1 MYNLTY
7 RLPTK
12 KNRKIGHKKLEN
24 AGLSKL
30 YDGVYKKSEQKHFT
44 TFLAKGK
51 PSSEHLKI
59 LELFSWKGKKV
70 IDVGCGTGLF
80 AYLAAKKG
88 AEVTGIDFSEQAI
101 KLAQRNH
108 SHRKLHFKKMN
119 VNELKG
125 KFDVIV
131 SIGTLEHVDKPL
143 DSLKFFKKHLSPN
156 GKIIITSPNW
166 TNPRGYVLM
175 TIYHLFNA
183 PITLFDLHY
192 LTPID
197 FINWSKS
204 LGMKLKWK
212 TFDDSWAQGE
222 TLLKDFKRRLPKVCE
237 DISFRNKEE
246 RINSLLKWIKK
257 NILPFENSLPHSGA
271 IGLYIFSS
279 N

>member
-24 AGLSKL
+24 ARLSKL

-44 TFLAKGK
+44 SFLAKGK
-51 PSSEHLKI
+51 PSAEHLKI
-59 LELFSWKGKKV
+59 IELFSWKGKKV

-80 AYLAAKKG
+80 AHLVAKKG

-143 DSLKFFKKHLSPN
+143 YLLKFFKKHLNTN

-166 TNPRGYVLM
+166 TNPRGYMLM

-197 FINWSKS
+197 FINWSKA
-204 LGMKLKWK
+204 LGMRLKWK

-237 DISFRNKEE
+237 DISFRNKEA

-257 NILPFENSLPHSGA
+257 NVLPFENSLPHSGA

-279 N
+279 K

>member
-12 KNRKIGHKKLEN
+12 KNGKRGRKKLEN
-24 AGLSKL
+24 ARLSKL
-30 YDGVYKKSEQKHFT
+30 YDDVYKKSEQKHFT
-44 TFLAKGK
+44 SFLAKGK
-51 PSSEHLKI
+51 PSPEHLKI
-59 LELFSWKGKKV
+59 IELFSWKGKKV

-80 AYLAAKKG
+80 AYLAAK
-88 AEVTGIDFSEQAI
+88 I
-101 KLAQRNH
+101 
-108 SHRKLHFKKMN
+108 
-119 VNELKG
+119 
-125 KFDVIV
+125 

-166 TNPRGYVLM
+166 TNPRGYMLM

-183 PITLFDLHY
+183 PVTLFDLHY

-204 LGMKLKWK
+204 LGMKLNWK

-246 RINSLLKWIKK
+246 RINNLLKWIKK
-257 NILPFENSLPHSGA
+257 NVLPFENSLPHSGA

-279 N
+279 KSNSVK

>member
-1 MYNLTY
+1 
-7 RLPTK
+7 
-12 KNRKIGHKKLEN
+12 
-24 AGLSKL
+24 
-30 YDGVYKKSEQKHFT
+30 
-44 TFLAKGK
+44 
-51 PSSEHLKI
+51 
-59 LELFSWKGKKV
+59 
-70 IDVGCGTGLF
+70 
-80 AYLAAKKG
+80 
-88 AEVTGIDFSEQAI
+88 
-101 KLAQRNH
+101 
-108 SHRKLHFKKMN
+108 MN

-143 DSLKFFKKHLSPN
+143 YLLKFFKKHLNTN
-156 GKIIITSPNW
+156 GKIITTSPNW
-166 TNPRGYVLM
+166 TNPRGYMLM

-197 FINWSKS
+197 FINWSKA
-204 LGMKLKWK
+204 LGMRLKWK

-237 DISFRNKEE
+237 DISFRNKEA

-257 NILPFENSLPHSGA
+257 NVLPFENSLPHSGA

-279 N
+279 K